1 LKSVLNTS
9 TRQEFRL
16 GGHVFSKRGIGVKN
30 RAGWLKALK
39 KEHIVLLLVNL
50 ALIALFGSLFLRM
63 RNYEFVIYVGVII
76 FFLCLVGIRIDK
88 VDYTIASLVGLTIW
102 SAMHLAGGGITIGEG
117 RLYDVMLIQISET
130 FPIWRYDQLVH
141 IWGFGAATLV
151 AFCLLKPSLKDP
163 RKNPVAVG
171 IILVMAGLGM
181 GALNEIVEFI
191 VSSIIPRSGVG
202 GYINTALDLCADLIG
217 AILALFYIRWRYLGD
232 RKTQ

>member
-1 LKSVLNTS
+1 
-9 TRQEFRL
+9 
-16 GGHVFSKRGIGVKN
+16 VKN

-76 FFLCLVGIRIDK
+76 FFLCLVGISIDK
-88 VDYTIASLVGLTIW
+88 VDYTLASLVGLTIW